1 MTAESGLNLPIMGA
15 TEAPQRKNGG
25 GRMAIQRSEKR
36 DVATTLHAFCTSS
49 QTKP

>member
-1 MTAESGLNLPIMGA
+1 MTAESSFNLPIISAIEG
-15 TEAPQRKNGG
+15 PQRKNGG

-36 DVATTLHAFCTSS
+36 DVATTLDAFCTSS